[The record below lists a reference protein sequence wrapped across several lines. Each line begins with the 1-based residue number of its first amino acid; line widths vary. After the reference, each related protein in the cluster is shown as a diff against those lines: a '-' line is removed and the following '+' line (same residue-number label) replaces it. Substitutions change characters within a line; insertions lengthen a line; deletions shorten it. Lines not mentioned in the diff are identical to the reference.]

1 MGPWRSTVMAS
12 LVSGS
17 SLGSPTLSALTDPTA
32 LDALARDFSTEAP
45 VLAAGLAHR
54 VDQLRGLEQAA
65 GDVEALG
72 HETMDLLAPLA
83 DRLGMSRWRAALEDA
98 SFAVVAPVDHASLT
112 AHLHADPVADQAR
125 VDDLMAQMRGI
136 LGQLGLEGAVTGRV
150 KSLYSVHRKMQRK
163 GVPASAIV
171 DRLALRVQ
179 VETEADCYA
188 LFAAAQARFGVLDH
202 ETDDYIAHPKPNGYR
217 SLHTAMVEPG
227 VPEPFE
233 LQVRTFAMHEHAERG
248 TAAHWRYKLAV

>member
-45 VLAAGLAHR
+45 VFAAGLAHR

-125 VDDLMAQMRGI
+125 PACPWLVVQGEEDELVDCRDVSEWTARTQPRPELMLMPDTDHLFHGR
-136 LGQLGLEGAVTGRV
+136 LTRLREVVTRF
-150 KSLYSVHRKMQRK
+150 LLARA
-163 GVPASAIV
+163 PACEVA
-171 DRLALRVQ
+171 
-179 VETEADCYA
+179 
-188 LFAAAQARFGVLDH
+188 
-202 ETDDYIAHPKPNGYR
+202 
-217 SLHTAMVEPG
+217 
-227 VPEPFE
+227 
-233 LQVRTFAMHEHAERG
+233 
-248 TAAHWRYKLAV
+248 